1 MTQCATATCASS
13 RRPSSKSP
21 TCAGATCGP
30 LKRML
35 SSSTAWRASVKGG
48 GPSLSCCPDAQST
61 LCAIVICA
69 VRVRHR
75 HALSSQEEDESHRDE
90 SGNEDTATSGRR
102 HGSACT
108 QPGST
113 VAAPTR
119 GALVRWCAGAQVRRC
134 AVGSSQLHEVQD
146 YSCIHRPYRLQ
157 LCVLR
162 SQYRSADPRGSSDAF
177 EWIMHQR
184 RSLRAVQREF
194 GVEGVSELLSRS
206 ET

>member
-1 MTQCATATCASS
+1 M
-13 RRPSSKSP
+13 
-21 TCAGATCGP
+21 
-30 LKRML
+30 
-35 SSSTAWRASVKGG
+35 
-48 GPSLSCCPDAQST
+48 SCCPDAQST

-162 SQYRSADPRGSSDAF
+162 SQYRSRTPGVRPMHSNGSCINGEACGPCSASSESRVLVSYF
-177 EWIMHQR
+177 HGLR
-184 RSLRAVQREF
+184 RESVTDCEPFVVVIQLYN
-194 GVEGVSELLSRS
+194 
-206 ET
+206 